1 MATQKK
7 NKRSKKQRSSA
18 NPRNYSAIYKDDR
31 SNVPA
36 ETAVSDEAAVEA
48 KPVVP
53 VGGKGSDT
61 VDWKSDYAYVVKD
74 LRQLAIVSI
83 VLFAVIIG
91 IGFFI

>member
-7 NKRSKKQRSSA
+7 NKRGKKQRSSA

-31 SNVPA
+31 SNVPT
-36 ETAVSDEAAVEA
+36 ETAVSDEAAVA
-48 KPVVP
+48 AVP
-53 VGGKGSDT
+53 KTNGSKGSDT

-74 LRQLAIVSI
+74 LRQLTIVSI

>member
-31 SNVPA
+31 STVPA

-48 KPVVP
+48 KPVP

-61 VDWKSDYAYVVKD
+61 VDWKGDYAYVVKD
-74 LRQLAIVSI
+74 LRQLAIVSV